1 MKTHFTLLL
10 LFISALS
17 FSQNQ
22 SKIDLEKL
30 KIKVIKLINNERSN
44 NDTKLLGLDVYL
56 KKAADDH
63 AKYIAKIQTLSHA
76 QTDAKKQ
83 SPKERVYFYGGN
95 SFVLV
100 GENLLFTGIKDQIY
114 SDEDLDALALKM
126 FNLWKKSPNHYKNIS
141 ETKYNFTEI
150 GFSID
155 SENKKIYVVQMF
167 GAK

>member
-63 AKYIAKIQTLSHA
+63 AKPMVASSSGAGLATDQPVAIPALHGPSH
-76 QTDAKKQ
+76 DAR
-83 SPKERVYFYGGN
+83 PGG
-95 SFVLV
+95 L
-100 GENLLFTGIKDQIY
+100 GCCL
-114 SDEDLDALALKM
+114 
-126 FNLWKKSPNHYKNIS
+126 
-141 ETKYNFTEI
+141 
-150 GFSID
+150 
-155 SENKKIYVVQMF
+155 
-167 GAK
+167 